1 MAALIFYQLSY
12 RRRPILTTIAIFFLL
27 AAIAVLLVWLV
38 YHPTPPS
45 FVVVDA
51 AVLDMNATSSN
62 AVSATIRFTVAAH
75 NPNRRV
81 SIYYDRMTAYVAYR
95 NEAITPPLPLPSLFQ
110 GHGSTVATGATLS
123 GAAVPVS
130 RSSAAGLAREGAYGL
145 VGLRLVLLGRLRW
158 KAGAIRSGRYGL
170 YVKCDL
176 MVGVK
181 KGHERQAPLLG
192 NPDCSNLLIAGASL
206 ATKLY
211 LYYRAGIATF
221 IDQNSENK

>member
-1 MAALIFYQLSY
+1 MTADQNTSKKHNYYYSTKQMAALIFYHLSHL
-12 RRRPILTTIAIFFLL
+12 RRPILTTIAIFLLL
-27 AAIAVLLVWLV
+27 AAIAVLIVWLV
-38 YHPTPPS
+38 YHPTAPT

-51 AVLDMNATSSN
+51 AVVDMNATSSN
-62 AVSATIRFTVAAH
+62 AVSTTIQFTVAAH

-95 NEAITPPLPLPSLFQ
+95 NEAITPQLPLRPLFQ
-110 GHGSTVATGATLS
+110 EHGSTVATVATVG

-130 RSSAAGLAREGAYGL
+130 QASAAGLAGERAYGV

-181 KGHERQAPLLG
+181 RGHERQAPLLG
-192 NPDCSNLLIAGASL
+192 NPDCNVEI
-206 ATKLY
+206 
-211 LYYRAGIATF
+211 
-221 IDQNSENK
+221 